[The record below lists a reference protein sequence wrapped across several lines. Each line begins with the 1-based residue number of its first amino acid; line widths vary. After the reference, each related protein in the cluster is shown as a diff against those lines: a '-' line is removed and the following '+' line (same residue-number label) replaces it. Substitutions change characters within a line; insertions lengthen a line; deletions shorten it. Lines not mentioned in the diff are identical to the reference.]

1 MKFVDFFVCC
11 FGVAHDFFI
20 FILFFLLKFFF
31 FNTVWSDDLSTK
43 LLTSD
48 VMVVVDRRVVVVVRN
63 GGVGQSRETNA
74 SVRCERNGGRHG
86 AARLLGG
93 VVASHFDDARRAR
106 GGVGP
111 RGVGAHRLGGVVHRR
126 VVVVRRPQHGDPAP
140 WSAPQLDCHC
150 CCYPTLVV
158 GGRAGGCCDV
168 LASGVDRDDVVR
180 ATVVCCFAMTSMSL
194 YDSQNYIMTQWFDF
208 CWNNST

>member
-1 MKFVDFFVCC
+1 MKFVDFVVCYI
-11 FGVAHDFFI
+11 GVVHDFFNCYFYLFI
-20 FILFFLLKFFF
+20 FSLKNF
-31 FNTVWSDDLSTK
+31 FNKVWSDDLSTK

-48 VMVVVDRRVVVVVRN
+48 VMVVVDRHVVVVVRN

-74 SVRCERNGGRHG
+74 SVRYERNGGRHG

-106 GGVGP
+106 GGVDA
-111 RGVGAHRLGGVVHRR
+111 RRLGGVVHRR

-140 WSAPQLDCHC
+140 WSAPQHDCHHCYC
-150 CCYPTLVV
+150 CCCPTLVV

-180 ATVVCCFAMTSMSL
+180 ATVVCCFATTSMSL